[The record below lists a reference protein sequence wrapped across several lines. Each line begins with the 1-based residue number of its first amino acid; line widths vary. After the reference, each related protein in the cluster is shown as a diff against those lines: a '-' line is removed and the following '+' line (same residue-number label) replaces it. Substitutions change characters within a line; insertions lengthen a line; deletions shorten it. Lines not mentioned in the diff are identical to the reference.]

1 MLAKGDSYD
10 MLTIKTISSGSIALA
25 STSSTYT
32 LGTTLEGTGTVSI
45 SDKNSDGKDDTVTY
59 TIDPP
64 EKVVPSGGSSS
75 AGILG
80 IISSLT
86 AQPQTHGVT
95 MVNSAMTTA
104 LMQGADTASVAI
116 SNLFNSGSLGVQSFS
131 SVGGG
136 ASRAETG
143 SHVSMYG
150 MNFSVGVGNNISTDY
165 GLLSLGGAFEAGFG
179 NFKNSYNAGDAE
191 PYVGK
196 KGHINYYGAAFMGNF
211 TFDNLYHVNAA
222 FRVGEVR
229 SSQNNALYNAATM
242 QTYNIDLR
250 QIYLGFELG
259 GGKIIR
265 FNDAHSLDIY
275 GKYFYLHQGSDSF
288 DVGGHYKVHAID
300 SHRLRLAGRYQ
311 YELNPR
317 TSLYAGLGGEYEFNA
332 KSMVT
337 LDYILDA
344 KASDFKG
351 FRGYGEVGFI
361 IKPEGNKG
369 LNFDLSLK
377 GHYGAKYRDILANIE
392 VKYLF

>member
-229 SSQNNALYNAATM
+229 SSRNNALYNAATM

-275 GKYFYLHQGSDSF
+275 GKYFYLRQGSDSF
-288 DVGGHYKVHAID
+288 DAGGHYKVHAID

-311 YELNPR
+311 YELSPR

-332 KSMVT
+332 KSRVT
-337 LDYILDA
+337 LDYGIAA

-351 FRGYGEVGFI
+351 FRGYGELGFI

-377 GHYGAKYRDILANIE
+377 GHYGAKYRDILANVE

>member
-1 MLAKGDSYD
+1 MNAEHNIRVSGGYSKNGSANENIVTISGGTFNGDVNVYGGYGDTSASNNKIYVAGNVNLDKASLYGGYIPEETETPNIITGNMLIFGYDNKAWTPSNYTINSVNNFSTIRFDNATWGKTITINTFSNASTDSTVTKIDAAKVAFSGVDVLAKGDHYD
-10 MLTIKTISSGSIALA
+10 MLTIGTILSGSIALA

-59 TIDPP
+59 TIDSP
-64 EKVVPSGGSSS
+64 EKEVP
-75 AGILG
+75 
-80 IISSLT
+80 SLT

-104 LMQGADTASVAI
+104 LIQGADTASVGI
-116 SNLFNSGSLGVQSFS
+116 SNLSNSGSLGVQSFS

-150 MNFSVGVGNNISTDY
+150 MNFSVGVGNNIKTDY

-222 FRVGEVR
+222 FRVGEV
-229 SSQNNALYNAATM
+229 
-242 QTYNIDLR
+242 
-250 QIYLGFELG
+250 
-259 GGKIIR
+259 
-265 FNDAHSLDIY
+265 
-275 GKYFYLHQGSDSF
+275 
-288 DVGGHYKVHAID
+288 
-300 SHRLRLAGRYQ
+300 
-311 YELNPR
+311 
-317 TSLYAGLGGEYEFNA
+317 
-332 KSMVT
+332 
-337 LDYILDA
+337 
-344 KASDFKG
+344 
-351 FRGYGEVGFI
+351 
-361 IKPEGNKG
+361 
-369 LNFDLSLK
+369 
-377 GHYGAKYRDILANIE
+377 
-392 VKYLF
+392 